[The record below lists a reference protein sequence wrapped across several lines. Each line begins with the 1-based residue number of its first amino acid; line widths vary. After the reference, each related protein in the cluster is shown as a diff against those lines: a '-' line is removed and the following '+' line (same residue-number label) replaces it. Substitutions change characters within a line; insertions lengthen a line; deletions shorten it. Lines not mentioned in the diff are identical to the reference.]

1 MGCAPV
7 LTSSSRGGAGIVD
20 MRTGLR
26 TFLPRGTEYGT
37 YAQTLQRD
45 GFMRMMGRQ
54 VLDMC
59 VCIRVLN

>member
-7 LTSSSRGGAGIVD
+7 LLPSSRGGAGIVD
-20 MRTGLR
+20 LRTGLR

-45 GFMRMMGRQ
+45 GFIRMMGR
-54 VLDMC
+54 
-59 VCIRVLN
+59 